1 MFLYKVLAKSD
12 WELSQ
17 NEGRL
22 RRCSIDKDF
31 IHLAMEGQIQK
42 VLEKFWAAGPEYVVL
57 KLDSKKFK
65 GRLVKE
71 KNPGGTQEYYHL
83 YDGFIPLNAV
93 VELKN
98 RI

>member
-1 MFLYKVLAKSD
+1 MFLYKVMAKSD
-12 WELSQ
+12 WKLSQ

-22 RRCSIDKDF
+22 RLGSIDKEF
-31 IHLAMEGQIQK
+31 IHLAMEDQIQK
-42 VLEKFWAAGPEYVVL
+42 VLDKFWAAGPECVVL

-83 YDGFIPLNAV
+83 YDGFIPLDAV
-93 VELKN
+93 AEVKN
-98 RI
+98 RK